1 MAGSTGQPMPK
12 NLSELETKLDDIF
25 GKKAPQL
32 PENIKEIIV
41 KIAPYLA
48 VIGVVFALPAILA
61 ILGIGTLAAPLAL
74 MGGVGTL
81 GGFTISMIFTAVM
94 IVIQIMAIPG
104 LFKRSLSAW
113 RLLFYASL
121 LSAASSLF
129 SLQLGSLIIG
139 TAISFYILFQV
150 KSYYK

>member
-32 PENIKEIIV
+32 PENVKEFIV
-41 KIAPYLA
+41 KISPYLA
-48 VIGVVFALPAILA
+48 IIGVIFALPAILTV
-61 ILGIGTLAAPLAL
+61 LGIGAVAAPLAL
-74 MGGVGTL
+74 MGGVGAF
-81 GGFTISMIFTAVM
+81 GGFTIGLIFSAIM
-94 IVIQIMAIPG
+94 IVIQIVAIPG

-129 SLQLGSLIIG
+129 NLQLGSLIIG

-150 KSYYK
+150 RSYYK